1 MNIKDFIIPM
11 ALATLA
17 VVGIRYYYSGTSV
30 GSSDSAGATSFTA
43 PKVKQEYEPL
53 NKEIEFIDTP
63 RTAPEQTT
71 AVETTWGHLIFST
84 DGATLKQLAFKRM
97 IDGKEQ
103 LINTIDTADT
113 QQEDRCFLIALQAK
127 TPYFYTLV
135 DRKYSDDAVELRYE
149 AALDAGR
156 LAKTFIVYKHRCE
169 VDLKIEVDTTAS
181 MVQPRVFFPAPF
193 MKEIAST
200 DVIDAVLINRHD
212 TFEKIVRTSVD
223 EQAGWYSPTL
233 FGTDSRYFVHACV
246 KDPQAF
252 TKRAYYKFGDK
263 MGLVSILEGAPVEA
277 ATSWTIS
284 FFMGPKESQAFV
296 PVDPRLEQTM
306 EYHGLL
312 APVSRGLLAVLNWL
326 FSYVHNYGLAIILLT
341 FLIKLVL
348 LPFSL
353 KGEQSM
359 KKQREFQKKI
369 AYLQQK
375 HKANPELLNEERN
388 ELMRKQGVGGMIG
401 GCLPILLQ
409 IPVFFA
415 LNKVLSSSFELYQAP
430 MLWIPDLSATDPYYI
445 LPVLVAIVMILN
457 AIISSDSQQMVTG
470 LVMAL
475 VFGAI
480 TASFSAGLALYLGT
494 SVLAGIIQTKVLRML
509 NIA

>member
-1 MNIKDFIIPM
+1 MNIKDLIIPM
-11 ALATLA
+11 VLATLV
-17 VVGIRYYYSGTSV
+17 VVGVRYYYSGSFSGTSNAA
-30 GSSDSAGATSFTA
+30 DATGFTA

-53 NKEIEFIDTP
+53 NKEIDFVD
-63 RTAPEQTT
+63 AAQVVPEQITD
-71 AVETTWGHLIFST
+71 VETNWGHLAFST
-84 DGATLKQLAFKRM
+84 DGAALKKLAFKRM
-97 IDGKEQ
+97 IDGQEQ
-103 LINTIDTADT
+103 IIPTIDTADA
-113 QQEDRCFLIALQAK
+113 QQEDRCFLVALQAK

-135 DRKYSDDAVELRYE
+135 DRKYTDDAIQLRY
-149 AALDAGR
+149 DAKIDGGS
-156 LAKTFIVYKHRCE
+156 LSKTFIVYKNRCE
-169 VDLKIEVDTTAS
+169 VDLKIDVNVTS
-181 MVQPRVFFPAPF
+181 GVVQPRVFFPAPF
-193 MKEIAST
+193 MKDIASA
-200 DVIDAVLINRHD
+200 DVTNAVLVNRHD
-212 TFEKIVRTSVD
+212 VFEKIVRGSVD

-252 TKRAYYKFGDK
+252 TKRAYYKLADK
-263 MGLVSILEGAPVEA
+263 QSLISILEGAPVEQ
-277 ATSWTIS
+277 ATSWTLS
-284 FFMGPKESQAFV
+284 FYMGPKESKAFV

-312 APVSRGLLAVLNWL
+312 APISRGLLAILNWL

-388 ELMRKQGVGGMIG
+388 ELMRKQGMGGMIG

-409 IPVFFA
+409 IPIFFA
-415 LNKVLSSSFELYQAP
+415 LNKVLSSSFELYKAP
-430 MLWIPDLSATDPYYI
+430 MLWIPDLSATDPLYI
-445 LPVLVAIVMILN
+445 LPIFVAIVMILN
-457 AIISSDSQQMVTG
+457 AIISSDSQQMITG

-475 VFGAI
+475 IFGAI
-480 TASFSAGLALYLGT
+480 TASLSAGLALYIGT
-494 SVLAGIIQTKVLRML
+494 SVLAGIIQTKMLRLL